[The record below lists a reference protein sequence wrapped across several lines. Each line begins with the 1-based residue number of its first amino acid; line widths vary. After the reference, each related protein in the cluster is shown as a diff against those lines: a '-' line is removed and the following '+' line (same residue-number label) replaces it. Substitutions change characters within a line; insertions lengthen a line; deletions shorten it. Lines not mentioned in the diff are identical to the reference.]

1 MQIVNGK
8 WVDKYENP
16 VDDFN
21 FGQLKEVSE
30 NVTALYGD
38 AITYER
44 IQLVGSLKSLSDK
57 QESII
62 ANLLQDHDLIS
73 KLAGL

>member
-16 VDDFN
+16 VDNFN
-21 FGQLKEVSE
+21 VGELKEISDH
-30 NVTALYGD
+30 VTSLYGKN
-38 AITYER
+38 ITYER
-44 IQLVGSLKSLSDK
+44 IKLVGSLKSLNNK

-62 ANLLQDHDLIS
+62 ANLLQDHELIA
-73 KLAGL
+73 KLSGL

>member
-21 FGQLKEVSE
+21 FSQLKEVSE

>member
-21 FGQLKEVSE
+21 FSQLKEVSE

-73 KLAGL
+73 KLAGY

>member
-16 VDDFN
+16 VDNFN
-21 FGQLKEVSE
+21 FNELKEISE
-30 NVTALYGD
+30 NVTALYGN
-38 AITYER
+38 AITHER
-44 IQLVGSLKSLSDK
+44 IKLVGSLKSLNSK

-62 ANLLQDHDLIS
+62 ANLLQDHELIS

>member
-16 VDDFN
+16 IDDFN
-21 FGQLKEVSE
+21 FSQLKEVSE

>member
-21 FGQLKEVSE
+21 FNQLKEVSE

-44 IQLVGSLKSLSDK
+44 IQLVGSLKSLSNK

>member
-8 WVDKYENP
+8 WVDNFENP

-21 FGQLKEVSE
+21 FNQLKEVSE
-30 NVTALYGD
+30 NVTALYGEK
-38 AITYER
+38 ITYER
-44 IQLVGSLKSLSDK
+44 TKLVGSLKSLNGK

-73 KLAGL
+73 KLSGL

>member
-16 VDDFN
+16 VDYFN
-21 FGQLKEVSE
+21 FNQLKEVSE